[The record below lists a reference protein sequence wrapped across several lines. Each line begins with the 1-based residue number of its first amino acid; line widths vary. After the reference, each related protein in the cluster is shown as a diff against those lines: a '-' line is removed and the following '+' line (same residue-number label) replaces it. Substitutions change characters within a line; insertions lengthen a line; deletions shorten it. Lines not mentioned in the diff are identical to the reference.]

1 MLSSDRRQNDLLKDK
16 MVGFISRMF
25 GNDGWWKMVEARW
38 LKLQQKKGLN
48 EYDPKEID
56 EVPEYVKSNFRE
68 GPDQIIPVA
77 NLDELPNVGDDFF
90 GRDLNGPQT
99 S

>member
-1 MLSSDRRQNDLLKDK
+1 
-16 MVGFISRMF
+16 
-25 GNDGWWKMVEARW
+25 MVEARW

-48 EYDPKEID
+48 EFDPKEID
-56 EVPEYVKSNFRE
+56 EVPVYVKSNFRE